1 MTEFDVSIEGLDS
14 VKAELDATLER
25 VETDVTFKVGAGAE
39 YAVFLEFGTEDMPP
53 YPFFRPALRE
63 FKANPR
69 AFVADNAG
77 ITVDNIETGEGLV
90 EAVAIAL
97 ENQITTNANA
107 NRTGRSP
114 GTDSDHPVV
123 DTGNLVNSIQAQR
136 IR

>member
-1 MTEFDVSIEGLDS
+1 MTDFGVSIDGLDT

-25 VETDVTFKVGAGAE
+25 VETDARFEVGAGAE

-53 YPFFRPALRE
+53 YPFFRPAVRE
-63 FKANPR
+63 FEANPR
-69 AFVADNAG
+69 SFIADNAG
-77 ITVDNIETGEGLV
+77 ITVENIETAEGLV
-90 EAVAIAL
+90 EAVALAL

-107 NRTGRSP
+107 NRPGRSP
-114 GTDSDHPVV
+114 GTDGDHPQV